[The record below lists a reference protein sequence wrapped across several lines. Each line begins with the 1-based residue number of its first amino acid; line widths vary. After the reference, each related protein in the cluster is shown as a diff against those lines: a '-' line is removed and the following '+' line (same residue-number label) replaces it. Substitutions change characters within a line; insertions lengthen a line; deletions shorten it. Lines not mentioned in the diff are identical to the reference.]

1 MRLEGYYFYFLFSF
15 VFGMQVGLCEMYKLM
30 CILLY
35 FRSIAVSNP
44 RRSLPDIPSEGILTA
59 GGDVSVYERNGDNTS
74 DLYATVEPYHN
85 LRRLLSCEY
94 ECTECPIF
102 VVFPG

>member
-1 MRLEGYYFYFLFSF
+1 M
-15 VFGMQVGLCEMYKLM
+15 
-30 CILLY
+30 Y

-44 RRSLPDIPSEGILTA
+44 RRSLPDIPSEGILTV

-85 LRRLLSCEY
+85 LRRLLICEY
-94 ECTECPIF
+94 ECIQDVPFLFYLQVSSLLVEIQ
-102 VVFPG
+102 